1 MNAFIDT
8 MRAEML
14 KTKGTAAV
22 WLTLLAA
29 VFIPFVNFMIL
40 TQRPDVMAP
49 KFQTDAWL
57 VFMRA
62 NWKNV
67 AAIILPMYAILI
79 SNLIIQIEYRN
90 NTWKLVYTQPR
101 SFAGIFFSKFLLIQ
115 LFIAALLILFNLS
128 MAGSALL
135 AAAVNSR
142 YHFRSG
148 EFPFGAYLT
157 EALRIYLGLLTLT
170 VVQFWL
176 SLRFRNFVVPLGMG
190 IGLWLAG
197 IVLMD
202 WDKSIYYPYMYPVWL
217 FFTDFTKYP
226 QRLTQLTVCSAV
238 TFVIALAI
246 AFWDINRQPERG

>member
-1 MNAFIDT
+1 MKTFIDT

-14 KTKGTAAV
+14 KTRGTAAL

-29 VFIPFVNFMIL
+29 VFIPFINFMIL

-57 VFMRA
+57 VFLRA

-79 SNLIIQIEYRN
+79 TNLVIQIEYRN

-101 SFAGIFFSKFLLIQ
+101 SFAGIFFSKLLLIH
-115 LFIAALLILFNLS
+115 LFIVGLLILFNLS
-128 MAGSALL
+128 MVASALL
-135 AAAVNSR
+135 VAAVNNR
-142 YHFRSG
+142 YHFRMD
-148 EFPFGAYLT
+148 EFPLDTYLT
-157 EALRIYLGLLTLT
+157 EVLRIYLGLLTIS

-176 SLRFRNFVVPLGMG
+176 SLRFRNFVVPLGIG

-202 WDKSIYYPYMYPVWL
+202 WDKIIYYPYMYPTWL

-226 QRLTQLTVCSAV
+226 ERLTQLTVCSAV
-238 TFVIALAI
+238 TFVLALAI
-246 AFWDINRQPERG
+246 AYWDIYRRPERG